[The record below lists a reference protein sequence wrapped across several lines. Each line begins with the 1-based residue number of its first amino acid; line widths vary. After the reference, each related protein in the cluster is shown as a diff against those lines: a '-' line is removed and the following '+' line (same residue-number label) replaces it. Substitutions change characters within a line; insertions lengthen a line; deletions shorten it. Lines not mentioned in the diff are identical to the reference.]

1 MKIIMEPTD
10 SHETEVI
17 IKGNLTTP
25 EVAALLTF
33 INTKSAP
40 AKFTLY
46 KDDEQYFVNTK
57 DIVSFEVAD
66 GSVCVKTTTDEY
78 YSKQKL
84 YEIKE
89 ALAAEPFAQINKS
102 TIVNIDFVK
111 SVSAEFSGNYTLRL
125 KVSKET
131 MTISRKYMKEFKE
144 KI

>member
-10 SHETEVI
+10 SQETEVI

-40 AKFTLY
+40 TKFTLY
-46 KDDEQYFVNTK
+46 KDDEQYFVDTK
-57 DIVSFEVAD
+57 DIVSFEVAG
-66 GSVCVKTTTDEY
+66 GSVHVKTTTDQY
-78 YSKQKL
+78 CSKQKL

-89 ALAAEPFAQINKS
+89 SLATEPFAQINKS

-125 KVSKET
+125 KCSKET
-131 MTISRKYMKEFKE
+131 MTISRKYMKEFKD